1 MKSKGRKQMD
11 LNKKLIEACLQDDVN
26 FEEVKLLLKQ
36 GADPIGYYNEN
47 GLNVLRQIIGVRGT
61 FDKEDNTTVYD
72 LIKLFLDYGMN
83 INLYM
88 PMLDKKSRITSP
100 FDGLIRMS
108 PEKQIKVL
116 SLLLNEQ
123 TEASLLDNYILDICA
138 KMRECKTNDVARFA
152 KVIIYLSSFENLLKH
167 NTKLHEI
174 LKIDFTDY
182 ELDSFR
188 NPDDFDIT
196 VKRNKK
202 DNKLIIEISD
212 KDND

>member
-1 MKSKGRKQMD
+1 MKSKERKQMD
-11 LNKKLIEACLQDDVN
+11 LNKKLIEACLQDNVN
-26 FEEVKLLLKQ
+26 FDEVKLLLKQ
-36 GADPIGYYNEN
+36 GADPIGYYGEN

-88 PMLDKKSRITSP
+88 PILDKKSRITSP

-123 TEASLLDNYILDICA
+123 TEASLLDNYILDICT
-138 KMRECKTNDVARFA
+138 KMKECKTKEIERFA
-152 KVIIYLSSFENLLKH
+152 KVIIYLSSFKNLLKH
-167 NTKLHEI
+167 NTRLHEI
-174 LKIDFTDY
+174 LNIDFTDC
-182 ELDSFR
+182 ELDSFK
-188 NPDDFDIT
+188 NPDNFNIE

-202 DNKLIIEISD
+202 DNKLLIEISE
-212 KDND
+212 KDTN